1 MASKS
6 VRAGCTTFALAALLL
21 GGCEHTPALL
31 SDAGPL
37 YSPYGVMTERGW
49 RVEGPKKRSDR
60 EPVTQSAQASTPT
73 EKDSSPPSPIQQVA
87 ALGTPIDK
95 LPDML
100 PSPGPP
106 NLPAPQAA
114 PVPVNPVNPGTD
126 PAAPGVGTL
135 ALGLAAAIETG
146 LERNPDL
153 VALRETEG
161 VGRAVLGVARTYP
174 FNPILQ
180 TRVLP
185 LSINPD
191 GTNAPTLNY
200 VLLWQ
205 TFELAHQWRFR
216 KEFAAAGLDNT
227 RWTIQQAALQ
237 NVALTE
243 QLYFAAL
250 YQRGLRDLSH
260 RTAQLNDELLEV
272 TERRFKAGRSS
283 AADLALVR
291 IDADST
297 RQQARLADITYRNA
311 LFALRRQLNLTDDAP
326 LDLDGSLIDYVWHP
340 VTGAELAKLTV
351 SCAGFAECAS
361 GEALVAQLAGGRPD
375 VLAARANFEAARA
388 NLGLAN
394 AARVPN
400 VLIGPFY
407 ERDASAILTFGFQA
421 QMEIPVI
428 NTGKPLVRQ
437 REAELRQRQVAF
449 EQLEAKARVEARTAL
464 ERYEQARVLCEQTRG
479 PGGQQLPG
487 ELAKLEAAFKKGEI
501 DILRISQARNSL
513 IQFRRTYLDS
523 LNELAQAAAV
533 LTAATGLP
541 PAAIVAPPHAGEVPP
556 PCGAALEP
564 LKGPA
569 TELPLPAGG

>member
-1 MASKS
+1 
-6 VRAGCTTFALAALLL
+6 
-21 GGCEHTPALL
+21 
-31 SDAGPL
+31 
-37 YSPYGVMTERGW
+37 MTERGW

-60 EPVTQSAQASTPT
+60 EPVTQSAQASTAP
-73 EKDSSPPSPIQQVA
+73 EKDTSPPSPIQQVA

-95 LPDML
+95 LPDMI
-100 PSPGPP
+100 PGSGFPIPP
-106 NLPAPQAA
+106 PVAAQAPPAPGS
-114 PVPVNPVNPGTD
+114 PVSE
-126 PAAPGVGTL
+126 PAAPGGGTREL
-135 ALGLAAAIETG
+135 SLVAAIETG

-161 VGRAVLGVARTYP
+161 VGRALLGVARTYP
-174 FNPILQ
+174 FNPIFQ
-180 TRVLP
+180 TRLLP
-185 LSINPD
+185 WGRNED
-191 GTNAPTLNY
+191 GTTTKFFNY
-200 VLLWQ
+200 FLLWQ
-205 TFELAHQWRFR
+205 TFELANQWQFR

-250 YQRGLRDLSH
+250 YQRGLRELAH
-260 RTAQLNDELLEV
+260 RTAQLNDELLEI

-291 IDADST
+291 IDTDST

-311 LFALRRQLNLTDDAP
+311 LFALRRQLNLADDAH
-326 LDLDGSLIDYVWHP
+326 LDLEGSLIDYVWHP
-340 VTGAELAKLTV
+340 VTGAELARLTGE
-351 SCAGFAECAS
+351 CAGFTEATC
-361 GEALVAQLAGGRPD
+361 GETVVAQLASGRPD

-388 NLGLAN
+388 NLRLAR
-394 AARVPN
+394 ASRVPN
-400 VLIGPFY
+400 LMVGPFY
-407 ERDASAILTFGFQA
+407 EHDTFATISYGLQA
-421 QMEIPVI
+421 QFEIPVV
-428 NTGKPLVRQ
+428 NTGRPLVHQ

-464 ERYEQARVLCEQTRG
+464 QRYEQARVLCEQTRG

-487 ELAKLEAAFKKGEI
+487 ELAKLEAEFKKGEI

-523 LNELAQAAAV
+523 LNELAQAAAA

-541 PAAIVAPPHAGEVPP
+541 PAAVVAPPHAGEVPQLPCAAPAEGPVTKP
-556 PCGAALEP
+556 PF
-564 LKGPA
+564 
-569 TELPLPAGG
+569 PAGG

>member
-1 MASKS
+1 
-6 VRAGCTTFALAALLL
+6 V
-21 GGCEHTPALL
+21 
-31 SDAGPL
+31 
-37 YSPYGVMTERGW
+37 
-49 RVEGPKKRSDR
+49 
-60 EPVTQSAQASTPT
+60 
-73 EKDSSPPSPIQQVA
+73 
-87 ALGTPIDK
+87 
-95 LPDML
+95 
-100 PSPGPP
+100 
-106 NLPAPQAA
+106 
-114 PVPVNPVNPGTD
+114 
-126 PAAPGVGTL
+126 APGVGTL
-135 ALGLAAAIETG
+135 ELGLAAAIETG

-153 VALRETEG
+153 VTLRETEG

-185 LSINPD
+185 LSRNPD
-191 GTNAPTLNY
+191 GTNASTLNY

-250 YQRGLRDLSH
+250 YQRGLRELAH
-260 RTAQLNDELLEV
+260 RTAQLNDELLQI

-311 LFALRRQLNLTDDAP
+311 LLALRRQLNLPDNAP
-326 LDLDGSLIDYVWHP
+326 LDLEGSLIDYVWRP
-340 VTGAELAKLTV
+340 VNGAELAKVTAQ
-351 SCAGFAECAS
+351 CDGFTECAS

-375 VLAARANFEAARA
+375 VLAARANLEAARS
-388 NLGLAN
+388 NLGLAR
-394 AARVPN
+394 ASRVPN
-400 VLIGPFY
+400 LLIGPFY
-407 ERDASAILTFGFQA
+407 ERDASAIFTFGFQA
-421 QMEIPVI
+421 QMEIPVV
-428 NTGKPLVRQ
+428 NTGRPLVRQ
-437 REAELRQRQVAF
+437 REAELRQRHIGF

-479 PGGQQLPG
+479 PGGGQQLPG
-487 ELAKLEAAFKKGEI
+487 ELSKLEEEFKKGEI

-523 LNELAQAAAV
+523 LNELAQAAAA

-541 PAAIVAPPHAGEVPP
+541 PAAVVAPPNAGEVPP
-556 PCGAALEP
+556 SCAAP
-564 LKGPA
+564 VQP
-569 TELPLPAGG
+569 TEAPVTKPPFRAGG